1 MSLLSNFLIDIKK
14 SLPSHWSRR
23 LSCLE
28 LAINAIRL
36 TCLWYCYRPCIY
48 SKQINDRKNFIRYWK
63 NIQQKNF
70 FTQIKSCWL
79 NNLKYLFYL
88 KKNSKALSVRS
99 LLELSIPILKRN
111 PVKTKKKNPLVT
123 MMIKTNKKTNDVY
136 QGAYNFII
144 KMNQKY

>member
-1 MSLLSNFLIDIKK
+1 MSLLSNFFIDIKK

-23 LSCLE
+23 SSCLE

-36 TCLWYCYRPCIY
+36 TCLQYCYRPCIY
-48 SKQINDRKNFIRYWK
+48 SKQINNWKNFIWYWE

-70 FTQIKSCWL
+70 FTQIKSSWL

-99 LLELSIPILKRN
+99 LSELSILILKRN
-111 PVKTKKKNPLVT
+111 PVKTKKKSPLIT
-123 MMIKTNKKTNDVY
+123 TMIKTNKKTNDVY
-136 QGAYNFII
+136 QGA
-144 KMNQKY
+144 

>member
-1 MSLLSNFLIDIKK
+1 MSLLSNFLIDKKK
-14 SLPSHWSRR
+14 SLSSHWSRR
-23 LSCLE
+23 SSCLE